1 MNMGERESQF
11 AASLAAKMEVERALV
26 EKRRRIAELQK
37 LAERGTPEQRTQ
49 ALRKLHKLLHSGE
62 EEK

>member
-1 MNMGERESQF
+1 MGERESQF
-11 AASLAAKMEVERALV
+11 ASELEGKKQAAGELA
-26 EKRRRIAELQK
+26 EKRRRITELQK